1 MKTTIDHTLRQKMGI
16 TCDEYAVLD
25 YFIHKGLNDLEP
37 LVKMGFKW
45 SYIAETVISFTDKG
59 IFIKGE
65 TEDHHIIPESTLRLF
80 KSDNGDQIDQ
90 VINHLN
96 LLTASKFSLTK
107 KDSRKAIND
116 RINEGHSLA
125 DFEKVI
131 IFKYNEW
138 KNTDQ
143 EQYLR
148 PVTLFGNKFE
158 GYLQGA
164 LKSLPKPSENPRM
177 EGMVM

>member
-16 TCDEYAVLD
+16 DNDDYIIISTIVKSGDLNADDWHKIGISPAAYFYKRNQLFESGFLD
-25 YFIHKGLNDLEP
+25 KDMRP
-37 LVKMGFKW
+37 
-45 SYIAETVISFTDKG
+45 
-59 IFIKGE
+59 
-65 TEDHHIIPESTLRLF
+65 TEKASKYF
-80 KSDNGDQIDQ
+80 KSDNGDQIDR
-90 VINHLN
+90 VINFLN
-96 LLTASKFSLTK
+96 IFTCSKFSLTK
-107 KDSRKAIND
+107 KDSRKSIND
-116 RINEGHSLA
+116 RINEGHTFD
-125 DFEKVI
+125 DFEKVV

-164 LKSLPKPSENPRM
+164 IKSLPRPSENPRM